1 MYPQF
6 KRKEARPTEKYAGR
20 SVGIFG
26 GKVEVAGYRGN
37 EYAYPPIVGASETG
51 GRYGEF
57 LDPQDVVAKKCERY
71 RYAGINDL
79 IDWKIMAGNKDFASL
94 YAGRAAFGKNGG
106 HAGAAAGR
114 NDMHGVIS
122 GVGHV
127 NGRQSRGA
135 DDTGV
140 PEEGFTSYEYR
151 NAGTPAEP
159 DAPHGPVDPGPGT
172 TGGLIGEHGGV
183 RGIQFPTDGHG
194 NVQAAY
200 IRGRH
205 GGMKPVG
212 TGDGLE
218 NVSSRIR
225 EEKVWRH

>member
-6 KRKEARPTEKYAGR
+6 KRKEARPTERYAGR

-26 GKVEVAGYRGN
+26 EKVEVAGYRGN
-37 EYAYPPIVGASETG
+37 EYAYPPIVEASETG

-79 IDWKIMAGNKDFASL
+79 MDWKIMVGNKDFASL

-122 GVGHV
+122 GAGHV

-135 DDTGV
+135 NDTGV

-151 NAGTPAEP
+151 NAGT
-159 DAPHGPVDPGPGT
+159 

-183 RGIQFPTDGHG
+183 RGIRFPTDGHG